1 MDRKQIDIIN
11 ALYCIKGVCVSSE
24 KCDDCPL
31 SLNNNCILL
40 HYSPDHWNIN
50 TEGEIWR
57 AFK

>member
-11 ALYCIKGVCVSSE
+11 ALYILKGVCLNNE

-31 SLNNNCILL
+31 YKDNICVII
-40 HYSPDHWNIN
+40 HYSPDKWNIN